1 MARADSTSQPATP
14 QARKSIVGYRPNGGR
29 PNPPSQLTIRG
40 RWLEQLGFTTGQ
52 AVSIIAEQGQL
63 IIRTTPSTEGNA

>member
-1 MARADSTSQPATP
+1 MSVSINPRPP
-14 QARKSIVGYRPNGGR
+14 ARKSIVGYHPNGDR
-29 PNPPSQLTIRG
+29 PSPPPQLTIRG

-63 IIRTTPSTEGNA
+63 IIRTKPATEGNA